1 MTKLFL
7 YIHEWSIKRLGSLF
21 KYSTPPNFRGY
32 PPSLQ
37 LRSTF
42 NRNFSI
48 HIVWLFFLLQEL
60 DGPNVSRAG
69 KKLTL
74 DPVEWKRLNQLYS
87 IFFFDVD
94 TTGTAVDCWKAI
106 DSYLCNRKMAEQ
118 ACTNWYIIKL
128 LFVLFRNFYR
138 WLSIDFDFLLSNR
151 QGYNVNKIFGLLPD
165 LKFVSVFWKTFK
177 LLTDASITW

>member
-1 MTKLFL
+1 MMRT
-7 YIHEWSIKRLGSLF
+7 SPPNC
-21 KYSTPPNFRGY
+21 TPGGNFRGY

-42 NRNFSI
+42 NKNFSI

-87 IFFFDVD
+87 ISFFDVD
-94 TTGTAVDCWKAI
+94 TTG
-106 DSYLCNRKMAEQ
+106 
-118 ACTNWYIIKL
+118 L
-128 LFVLFRNFYR
+128 L
-138 WLSIDFDFLLSNR
+138 WIA
-151 QGYNVNKIFGLLPD
+151 GKP
-165 LKFVSVFWKTFK
+165 
-177 LLTDASITW
+177 LTVISITER